1 MEIFLPTLH
10 TFENNNIFTGSC
22 GLLRFR
28 IAPTV
33 VMATPKEVDLAASSI
48 HAELWHGELCY
59 ELSEMEQE
67 RTFPIP
73 LKFFISFS
81 FSHPTIFC
89 IFAPKAKVNCIPA

>member
-33 VMATPKEVDLAASSI
+33 VMATPKEGDLA
-48 HAELWHGELCY
+48 AELWHGELCY

-67 RTFPIP
+67 RTFPMSDEGRAAMQQWLEENIE
-73 LKFFISFS
+73 
-81 FSHPTIFC
+81 
-89 IFAPKAKVNCIPA
+89 PKAI